1 MRLSYLTPLGL
12 AAMLGIM
19 TLDAPDANA
28 LVKHKT
34 VVSKPHSTTVVTKKR
49 PHLAMTTHRWHGAR
63 GSVVCHTLIKH
74 GKFVHRCI

>member
-19 TLDAPDANA
+19 TMNAPDANA

-49 PHLAMTTHRWHGAR
+49 PHLAMVHHWRGAH
-63 GSVVCHTLIKH
+63 GSVVCHTVIKH
-74 GKFVHRCI
+74 GKRVHHCF